1 MAPTQHDEH
10 YDYFHYTSGRWLW
23 GEEEQLRERSR
34 VFNVAELQK
43 VAMGIAGSQKC
54 VSMSKIGEGN
64 FNKVFRL
71 QMDDGSILM
80 ARIPHPNAGPP
91 KYTTASEVA
100 TMDFAHSILDI
111 PVPKVLAYST
121 TADNPVGS
129 EYIIME
135 EAKGTQLSE
144 VWEYMDVKDQLV
156 IITELVTI
164 DQKFLSASLNRHG
177 ALYYKK
183 DSFPGCETAQVT
195 ASIMDSLRADVEK
208 RFVIGPTVE
217 REFWEKQRADM
228 AIDRGPSMER
238 WGASK
243 GQNSPQAHIDLLGKY
258 ISVIAQLL
266 PNQPELLT
274 PILWHRDLHTGNLFI
289 KDGKISSVIDWQSSW
304 VGPLI
309 LRARAPR
316 LLDYNGEIILKLP
329 PTYEEM
335 PEDER
340 RLVEYQMQQ
349 SMQIYSYEHKT
360 AGRNPLLDR
369 VLRYPQ
375 GKMLSNVVEFASTSW
390 NGDILPL
397 RDCLIRIERNW
408 KEHTDSTTSC
418 PYHFSVEEIRKS
430 QEDAGSYNDMRDFWD
445 DLKGRVDNTGYTT
458 YEFFDDAVAL
468 FSSLRENGL
477 KTLEGQELKDFEEQT
492 RWVLDHVKNKGT
504 H

>member
-1 MAPTQHDEH
+1 VEAIAHREIA
-10 YDYFHYTSGRWLW
+10 WLR
-23 GEEEQLRERSR
+23 QY
-34 VFNVAELQK
+34 AEAL
-43 VAMGIAGSQKC
+43 
-54 VSMSKIGEGN
+54 
-64 FNKVFRL
+64 
-71 QMDDGSILM
+71 
-80 ARIPHPNAGPP
+80 PP
-91 KYTTASEVA
+91 A
-100 TMDFAHSILDI
+100 
-111 PVPKVLAYST
+111 
-121 TADNPVGS
+121 
-129 EYIIME
+129 
-135 EAKGTQLSE
+135 
-144 VWEYMDVKDQLV
+144 
-156 IITELVTI
+156 
-164 DQKFLSASLNRHG
+164 
-177 ALYYKK
+177 
-183 DSFPGCETAQVT
+183 
-195 ASIMDSLRADVEK
+195 
-208 RFVIGPTVE
+208 
-217 REFWEKQRADM
+217 
-228 AIDRGPSMER
+228 MER

-243 GQNSPQAHIDLLGKY
+243 GQNSPQSHIDLLGKY
-258 ISVIAQLL
+258 LSVVAQLL
-266 PNQPELLT
+266 PNQPELLA
-274 PILWHRDLHTGNLFI
+274 PILWHRDFHTGNLFI

-340 RLVEYQMQQ
+340 RLVECQVQQ

-375 GKMLSNVVEFASTSW
+375 GKMLSNVVDFASTSW

-397 RDCLIRIERNW
+397 RDCLIRIERYEPQPSLCQSYLDTEHYSRDW

-430 QEDAGSYNDMRDFWD
+430 YEDAGSYNDMKDFWD

-504 H
+504 G